1 MSQSYSP
8 QATSDMSSSAMSVQS
23 STPLDV
29 AIHRRDRKH
38 DLAASLSRE
47 WMNNNVFATAWFNAM
62 SITFPLGE
70 QFFIESVRHFRDDIS
85 DPKLKQEVMNF
96 FSQEGVHRREHQRYN
111 ELLCEQRGYDLD
123 ALERTARRRQKWI
136 RKNVPAIEQLAGTVA
151 MEHITAVLAE
161 KILDDDQFMQ
171 GVDPAMAKLWLWHA
185 AEEMEHKAVAF
196 DVFCAVGGTEKMRKA
211 ALRRGTLL
219 LALDIFRNLRHML
232 RADGKLWSAGVWL
245 QGFRFLFAE
254 GGLLRDRRPAYSEFF
269 QDGFHPWQQDNS
281 ALLEKWKLQ
290 QQ

>member
-1 MSQSYSP
+1 
-8 QATSDMSSSAMSVQS
+8 MSVQS

-111 ELLCEQRGYDLD
+111 ELLCEQRGYDLN
-123 ALERTARRRQKWI
+123 ALERTARRRQKMDQEKCAGHRTACGNSCNGTHHRSTG
-136 RKNVPAIEQLAGTVA
+136 RKNIG
-151 MEHITAVLAE
+151 
-161 KILDDDQFMQ
+161 
-171 GVDPAMAKLWLWHA
+171 
-185 AEEMEHKAVAF
+185 
-196 DVFCAVGGTEKMRKA
+196 R
-211 ALRRGTLL
+211 
-219 LALDIFRNLRHML
+219 
-232 RADGKLWSAGVWL
+232 
-245 QGFRFLFAE
+245 
-254 GGLLRDRRPAYSEFF
+254 
-269 QDGFHPWQQDNS
+269 
-281 ALLEKWKLQ
+281 
-290 QQ
+290 